1 MVYISTKT
9 PFISAVKR
17 IQSCLD
23 AAENT
28 PKSKKQKIASR
39 GKQDEEAG
47 VTLKAT
53 GKAIDK
59 CLQLGTFFMGKACGV
74 RVKTG
79 SVDVVDDVV
88 DLPEGAAKRT
98 KGKRKRTEMEMD
110 GKEQDRDVEMVT
122 RVTSSVEIL
131 VFRKK
136 DKTSK

>member
-1 MVYISTKT
+1 MVYISAKT

-23 AAENT
+23 AAENA
-28 PKSKKQKIASR
+28 PKSKTQKITSR
-39 GKQDEEAG
+39 EKHNEEAG

-59 CLQLGTFFMGKACGV
+59 CLQLGTFFMGKACEV

-98 KGKRKRTEMEMD
+98 KGKRKRRDMEM
-110 GKEQDRDVEMVT
+110 GEKEQDRDVEMVT

-136 DKTSK
+136 GKA